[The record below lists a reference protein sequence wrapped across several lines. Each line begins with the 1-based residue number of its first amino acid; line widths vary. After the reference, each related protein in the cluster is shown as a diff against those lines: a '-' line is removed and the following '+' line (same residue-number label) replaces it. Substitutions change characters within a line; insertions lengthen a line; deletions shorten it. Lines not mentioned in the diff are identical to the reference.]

1 MMRWLTSLPTHT
13 YSSEGMMELQNNRDL
28 NSTPETKVKVK
39 HEDEGEEIS
48 SNDNATVSSEVK
60 TEMDCKTEPANE
72 EA

>member
-1 MMRWLTSLPTHT
+1 
-13 YSSEGMMELQNNRDL
+13 MELQNNRDL
-28 NSTPETKVKVK
+28 NSTAETKVKVK
-39 HEDEGEEIS
+39 HEGEGEEIS